1 MRDDARERVGGS
13 SSRARATIRRRRRP
27 PLANRARRGAIRP
40 VSQRGDVRVANGVAP
55 RRQRA
60 TRDASSSTRRQ
71 RASKANLRRQLAKR
85 VARERG
91 SPTRKG
97 RPRVETSRDS
107 FPSSRANRVVD
118 TSSRRSRR
126 RRRESPPA
134 NAPSRASRVAKRGYR
149 HHDAPRHHDAT
160 RDATRGERTR
170 ALAKSNRAQKS
181 GPRAK
186 HRASSP
192 VDDASAETRRVDA
205 FAPRCETTRARSSRR
220 RERARLRHDARA
232 RRRRRRVAPS
242 NDAPFRQTH
251 FASTRDS
258 RRQAF
263 LPRGFRG
270 PTFRPTSPRARER
283 TNERDLRRRRAPR
296 SKSRANVA
304 VFRLT
309 RVRGV
314 AAASPRLIRG
324 DATRGGGLRATRRR
338 R

>member
-13 SSRARATIRRRRRP
+13 SSRARATIRCRRRP

-60 TRDASSSTRRQ
+60 TRDASSSTRHQ

-118 TSSRRSRR
+118 ASSRRSRR

-149 HHDAPRHHDAT
+149 HHDAPRHQDAT

-170 ALAKSNRAQKS
+170 ALAKSNRARES

-186 HRASSP
+186 RRASLP

-220 RERARLRHDARA
+220 RVRARLRHDARA

-242 NDAPFRQTH
+242 NDAPSRETNR
-251 FASTRDS
+251 ASTRIRVARRSFLADS
-258 RRQAF
+258 AARRFARRRHARASNER
-263 LPRGFRG
+263 PPSST
-270 PTFRPTSPRARER
+270 PTRAKIEVARER
-283 TNERDLRRRRAPR
+283 RGIPPYARAR
-296 SKSRANVA
+296 
-304 VFRLT
+304 
-309 RVRGV
+309 V
-314 AAASPRLIRG
+314 AAASRRLVGG
-324 DATRGGGLRATRRR
+324 DATRGDSLRATRRR